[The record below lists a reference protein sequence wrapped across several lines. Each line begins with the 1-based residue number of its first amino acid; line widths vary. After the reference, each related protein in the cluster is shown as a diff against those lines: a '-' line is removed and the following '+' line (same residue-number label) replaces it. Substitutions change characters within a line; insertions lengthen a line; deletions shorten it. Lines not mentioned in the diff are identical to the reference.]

1 LFIYLFFI
9 RQLAEWFKK
18 IIIPLGNPENNQGRI
33 PQPCRIWGG
42 KDRGLQAEVRARMQ
56 ENLAIRYKSC
66 DKKGLSGI

>member
-1 LFIYLFFI
+1 MV
-9 RQLAEWFKK
+9 KK
-18 IIIPLGNPENNQGRI
+18 LIIPLGSPDSYRRRI